1 MIDKTTQIK
10 TLFNSYDEFLNQDFE
25 GFNNFI
31 VRFRNL
37 KLNIQKYKIENLRV
51 IGTTFFENIKKL
63 TDEYEKENE
72 SLAEKYNIFS
82 IFKFNRPEENLH
94 SPMLYSFLDCNGD
107 HGQKDLF
114 YRLLLEEL
122 FEEDTDVNKFVN
134 DNHKDY
140 YFNLEEFISNKDGKT
155 GRVDLYIESLNPS
168 KKFAVILENKWNSP
182 DSGFDQIFK
191 YYTGLRE
198 IGYLDEEILIIYL
211 TKSNGDPDEIS
222 EEFQELLDNKRDK
235 TYFSISY
242 SKEIVQWLNKS
253 LGKVKSD
260 KIKVIIDQY
269 IELIQR
275 N

>member
-1 MIDKTTQIK
+1 MIDKTTQVK
-10 TLFNSYDEFLNQDFE
+10 TLFNNSDEFLNQDFE
-25 GFNNFI
+25 GFDNFI

-37 KLNIQKYKIENLRV
+37 KSRIEKYKIEYLKDV
-51 IGTTFFENIKKL
+51 GTTFFEKYREL
-63 TDEYEKENE
+63 TYEYETENE
-72 SLAEKYNIFS
+72 SLAEKYNIFN
-82 IFKFNRPEENLH
+82 ILKFNRPEENLH
-94 SPMLYSFLDCNGD
+94 SPLLYSFLDCNGE
-107 HGQKDLF
+107 HGQKDVFYKLF
-114 YRLLLEEL
+114 LEEL
-122 FEEDTDVNKFVN
+122 FEEKNDMNKFVN
-134 DNHKDY
+134 DTHKDY

-155 GRVDLYIESLNPS
+155 GRMDLYIESLNPS

-191 YYTGLRE
+191 YYTSLRE
-198 IGYLDEEILIIYL
+198 IGYSDEEILIIYL
-211 TKSNGDPDEIS
+211 TKSDGDPDEIS
-222 EEFQELLDNKRDK
+222 EEFQELLNFKRDK

-260 KIKVIIDQY
+260 KIKIIIEQY

>member
-37 KLNIQKYKIENLRV
+37 KLNIEKYKIENLRV
-51 IGTTFFENIKKL
+51 IGTTFLENIREL
-63 TDEYEKENE
+63 TYESEKENE

-82 IFKFNRPEENLH
+82 ILKFNRPEENLH

-114 YRLLLEEL
+114 YKL
-122 FEEDTDVNKFVN
+122 FLKEMFKETNDANRFVN

-155 GRVDLYIESLNPS
+155 GRMDLYIESLNPS
-168 KKFAVILENKWNSP
+168 KKFAVILENKWDSP

-198 IGYLDEEILIIYL
+198 IGYSDEDILIIYL
-211 TKSNGDPDEIS
+211 TKSGGDPYEIS
-222 EEFQELLDNKRDK
+222 KEFQELLNSKKDK

-242 SKEIVQWLNKS
+242 STEIAQWLNQS

-260 KIKVIIDQY
+260 KIKVIIEQY
-269 IELIQR
+269 IELIRR